1 MNFKYLVTTKED
13 MVARKWEQ
21 LDFIIISGD
30 AYVDHP
36 SFGSPIIGRVLESKG
51 YKVGIIPQ
59 PDWHSTKDF
68 EKLGKPRLA
77 YLVAAGNMD
86 SMVNHY
92 TVNKKRRKED
102 AYSPGGKGGLR
113 PDRATIVYAN
123 KIREFDKY
131 SPIILGGVE
140 ASLRRFAH
148 YDYWD
153 DKVRNSILVDS
164 GADLLVYGMS
174 ENSIVEIADC
184 LNDGYDVKY
193 IRHVQGC
200 CYMVPEE
207 EKVYDAIE
215 IPSSELVKTDKMEYA
230 NSIRVQYEEQNP
242 YIGKVIIQKHGN
254 RYLVQNPPALP
265 LTQEALDAVYE
276 LPFTKTWHPM
286 YDAAGGIPALQEVE
300 FSIVSSRGC
309 FGACS
314 FCAITFHQGRI
325 IQARS
330 HESILREVEMLEKHP
345 HFKGNIHDVG
355 GPTANF
361 RKLAC
366 KKQEKLGACKHRQCL
381 HPTPCPNLEVDH
393 RDYLN
398 LLRKIRER
406 KAVKRVFVR
415 SGLRYDYMMLDKDET
430 FFKELCQHHI
440 SGILKIAPEHID
452 DQVLALMGK
461 PKQEVFDK
469 FIKKYQKINKTLG
482 KDQYFVPYLISSHP
496 GSTLK
501 SAINLAL
508 YLKKIAFIPEQVQ
521 DFYPTPGTLST
532 AMYYT
537 GVDPRTMK
545 SVYIPKTEEE
555 KKMQRALLQF
565 NRPENRALVQKALV
579 KAGREDLIGN
589 GKTCLIADISQE
601 KSVPKTR
608 GKDSGLRRKSNPSKQ
623 AKPKQNSKAK
633 AKTVKP
639 KKNKGA
645 K

>member
-193 IRHVQGC
+193 IRHVQGS

-207 EKVYDAIE
+207 ETVYDAIE

-242 YIGKVIIQKHGN
+242 YIGKVIVQKHGN

-361 RKLAC
+361 RKMAC

-469 FIKKYQKINKTLG
+469 FIQKYQKINKTLG

-565 NRPENRALVQKALV
+565 NRPENRALVQKALI
-579 KAGREDLIGN
+579 KAGREDLIGTA
-589 GKTCLIADISQE
+589 KTCLIADISQE
-601 KSVPKTR
+601 KSAPKTR
-608 GKDSGLRRKSNPSKQ
+608 GKDSGPRHKSNQGKQ

-639 KKNKGA
+639 KKSKGA
-645 K
+645 R

>member
-193 IRHVQGC
+193 IRHVQGS

-207 EKVYDAIE
+207 ETVYDAIE

-242 YIGKVIIQKHGN
+242 YIGKVIVQKHGN

-361 RKLAC
+361 RKMAC

-415 SGLRYDYMMLDKDET
+415 SGLRYDYMMLDKDES

-469 FIKKYQKINKTLG
+469 FIQKYQKINKTLG

-565 NRPENRALVQKALV
+565 NRPENRALVQKALI
-579 KAGREDLIGN
+579 KAGREDLIGTA
-589 GKTCLIADISQE
+589 KTCLIADISQE
-601 KSVPKTR
+601 KSAPKTR
-608 GKDSGLRRKSNPSKQ
+608 GKDSGPRHKSNQGKQ
-623 AKPKQNSKAK
+623 AKPKQNLKAK

-639 KKNKGA
+639 KKSKGA
-645 K
+645 R